1 MSRNEYYALILLVL
15 ISFVWTWLNLYA
27 LVLYFSI
34 IFPYAIARIAKRR
47 YLLYGILANTMYW
60 IWAGIFYGRY
70 PDIIKSGNIGFL
82 GFMIICAICVCAPMH
97 ILDRV
102 RKKRENRLGGSDIVD
117 RD

>member
-15 ISFVWTWLNLYA
+15 ISFVFTWLNLYA
-27 LVLYFSI
+27 LVIHITI

-60 IWAGIFYGRY
+60 IWAVIFNGRY
-70 PDIIKSGNIGFL
+70 YPGDIGLL

-102 RKKRENRLGGSDIVD
+102 RKKRENRLGGSDLVD